1 MFRWTERTKRRWC
14 RRLFGLGCLAPTLAV
29 LVLCAWLASERYRRR
44 HEAALGE
51 LIGLEVRIAAV
62 EHPRPGEVRYRGLEV
77 LESDGQRPLASVAQL
92 DCWNGRGGLSLVGT
106 TARVDAAL
114 WPELSRLIAAQ
125 LRRRGPAEPR
135 GWQLRLARAEWI
147 DPQGALALA
156 PLELRVENTPA
167 GRRLQTTFQPA
178 DAPLTERCRVVVS
191 RDGVLGAGPKV
202 EWTTGQ
208 AALPCRLWAP
218 LLPVAGELGPAS
230 RFAGRGYLIW
240 QPDGPEGEFQGRLV
254 ELDLHEVVSRRLP
267 HRLSG
272 RAEMLVQRA
281 QFFQGRLTELA
292 ASLSAGPGVASRSLF
307 DALWAALGTRP
318 ARRLAQSDL
327 RLVDYE
333 RIELG
338 LVLDQR
344 GLALRGLCPPGD
356 IGAMVVDR
364 QGPLLRQ
371 PDAMQTTA
379 ALIQALAPTAGTAT
393 PAWRAADALARHL
406 PWPELPATSDLVRRP
421 DGPGEI
427 PAGAAPTSPAG
438 GLER

>member
-29 LVLCAWLASERYRRR
+29 LVLCAWLSSDRYRQR
-44 HEAALGE
+44 HEAALSARV
-51 LIGLEVRIAAV
+51 GLEVRLAAV

-77 LESDGQRPLASVAQL
+77 YDADGQRRLASVAQL
-92 DCWNGRGGLSLVGT
+92 DCWEGRGGASLVGT
-106 TARVDAAL
+106 TARLDAAA
-114 WPELSRLIAAQ
+114 WPELTRLVAEQ
-125 LRRRGPAEPR
+125 LRRRGPAELP
-135 GWQLRLARAEWI
+135 GWQLRLARAEWR
-147 DPQGALALA
+147 DAHGELALA
-156 PLELRVENTPA
+156 PLEMRTESTPD
-167 GRRLQTTFQPA
+167 GRRWQTTFQPA
-178 DAPLTERCRVVVS
+178 DAPLAEQCRLVVS
-191 RDGVLGAGPKV
+191 RAAAAGSTPRV

-218 LLPVAGELGPAS
+218 LLPLAGEVGAAS
-230 RFAGRGYLIW
+230 KFAGRGYVVFHA
-240 QPDGPEGEFQGRLV
+240 DGPEGEFQGRLT

-272 RAEMLVQRA
+272 RGEMLVQRA
-281 QFFQGRLTELA
+281 QVFQGRLTELA
-292 ASLSAGPGVASRSLF
+292 ASLTAGPGVASRSLF
-307 DALWAALGTRP
+307 DALWGSLGTRP

-327 RLVDYE
+327 RLIDYE

-356 IGAMVVDR
+356 VGALVVDR

-371 PDAMQTTA
+371 PDEIQSTA
-379 ALIQALAPTAGTAT
+379 ALIQALAPTAGATT

-406 PWPELPATSDLVRRP
+406 PWPELPAAAELVRQP
-421 DGPGEI
+421 EGAGQVTPATVGP
-427 PAGAAPTSPAG
+427 SPSDR
-438 GLER
+438 LRR